1 MIIGKLNIN
10 GREYTDLPVYK
21 SLINEYK
28 MSEEEINRLIK
39 YNELN

>member
-10 GREYTDLPVYK
+10 RRNYTDSPVYK
-21 SLINEYK
+21 NLINEYK

>member
-21 SLINEYK
+21 GLINDYK
-28 MSEEEINRLIK
+28 MSEEEINNIVR
-39 YNELN
+39 YRELN

>member
-10 GREYTDLPVYK
+10 RRNYTDSSVYK
-21 SLINEYK
+21 NLINEYK